1 MIDTDVNM
9 VNDKL
14 HWPGGSDV
22 IKLYLMNQT
31 QEYCDLRPQLMK
43 YMYILIIKNIKHT
56 LMI

>member
-9 VNDKL
+9 VNDLKL

-43 YMYILIIKNIKHT
+43 
-56 LMI
+56 